1 MDQSVSLNKRAIFGL
16 TQFIVLLAV
25 LLCLSSWSLHYWQGW
40 IFWFVFSAAVTVIT
54 VYFMKRDPAL
64 IERRLKAGPVAEQR
78 TSQKIIQAFANVFFI
93 ALVVFPGLDH
103 RFGWSQLSTWIVVVG
118 DLMVLLG
125 LYIVFL
131 VFKENTF
138 TSGIIE
144 VGKDQAVISTGPYSY
159 VRHPM
164 YAGALILLFGLP
176 LSLGSSWGLLFCI
189 PMVMVIV
196 WRLMDEEKFLA
207 MSLSGY
213 AEYRAKTPYRLIPHI
228 Y

>member
-1 MDQSVSLNKRAIFGL
+1 MEQSVSLRKRAIVGL

-25 LLCLSSWSLHYWQGW
+25 LLCLSSWSLRYWQGW

-64 IERRLKAGPVAEQR
+64 IERRLKAGPAAELR
-78 TSQKIIQAFANVFFI
+78 NSQKIIQAFANVFFI
-93 ALVVFPGLDH
+93 ALVFFPGLDH
-103 RFGWSQLSTWIVVVG
+103 RFGWSQLSPWMVIAG

-131 VFKENTF
+131 VFRENTF
-138 TSGIIE
+138 TSGIVE

-164 YAGALILLFGLP
+164 YAGALILLFGIP
-176 LSLGSSWGLLFCI
+176 LSLGSSWGLLFGL
-189 PMVMVIV
+189 PMIAVIV
-196 WRLMDEEKFLA
+196 WRLIDEEKFLA
-207 MSLSGY
+207 TNLSGY
-213 AEYRAKTPYRLIPHI
+213 AEYRAKTPYRLIPRV